1 MHTPI
6 AAEPNVTGIGACYSI
21 AEVRRKSHASHVVSS
36 RENTLI
42 QASASVDHW
51 PPLLQPHKA
60 RY

>member
-42 QASASVDHW
+42 QASASVDHA
-51 PPLLQPHKA
+51 PFA
-60 RY
+60 SAT